1 MVNVGPLT
9 PSPDAG
15 PLDLLTDDD
24 RTWVAEQL
32 ALAGADLEQRVD
44 RAGMLPPVVD
54 TSWLTMEK
62 IRG

>member
-15 PLDLLTDDD
+15 ALDLLNDDD

-44 RAGMLPPVVD
+44 RAGKPPVD
-54 TSWLTMEK
+54 TSWITMDT

>member
-9 PSPDAG
+9 PVPVA
-15 PLDLLTDDD
+15 LDLLTDGD

-44 RAGMLPPVVD
+44 RAGKPPVD
-54 TSWLTMEK
+54 TSWITMDT